1 MNLSEEIKKQKWFF
15 IINDWMVIKVNSYRE
30 KIRDLINGAQE
41 NLAAIK
47 IKDKLTE
54 LKSKDV
60 IISSYRW
67 IWELIQNAKD
77 CPNPSGKID
86 IEIIFNKA
94 DRKVEFKHNGK
105 LFTTKNIVY
114 LIEQVSTKERTRD
127 SVSTG
132 KFGTGFLTTNLL
144 SPIVTISGLLHD
156 EEETDVAQFMVTLD
170 RSGSSI
176 DELKASIK
184 DSCEQLE
191 SNTTKISYSITEN
204 DMNTKFVYLLD
215 DSGVTAAQ
223 NGLENFLITAP
234 YVFAFVSELNKIT
247 INNNG
252 EISVYTRTQ
261 EGNTQSANVF
271 VSRIYKN
278 SFSEPINILVIKEDS
293 LMLAVEIKQYNGEN
307 HIVPYDKNLPRLF
320 CDFPLLG
327 THDFSFPVVI
337 NSRNFDPNEPRN
349 GLILYG
355 SESAQNKSI
364 LENACVLYTSLIEYF
379 IRNNYKDIYNVVRLS
394 PIERK
399 DWMDK
404 QWYEEEI
411 IPLLK
416 SKISDFRMFTMSDG
430 SKQTLYDEWELEEIP
445 FLSSD
450 DTKEIRDEVWRLSS
464 QLFPNKHVCFEDV
477 DNWYNSLWEE
487 CRNYGV
493 LELISEVEQ
502 IGTLNKLSNIVSNA
516 IEWLKQ
522 LYRLIYNICAGNS
535 EISRRNNRI
544 FPNQHGDF
552 CCFNELKSDSGIDE
566 AYKEAAELIAIDF
579 KAELLD
585 RRISF
590 DNMNVM
596 SFNEAANRMINRAQ
610 EYNAAPERFYKYI
623 IGIKSDDMAKQ
634 LDFIGLFN
642 SLYSG
647 TQIVTKKASNISER
661 LLNNALEYW
670 CKKICNEITKSSDL
684 TRFCSAYGFS
694 AIENAEEWLSGFITY
709 LESIEKTNLLD
720 SYAII
725 PNQNGDFKTKPY
737 LYRDTDMIPDF
748 MKNVCRVA
756 GTNFREDMVSTKID
770 ASKIIPR
777 KKGYKDISEVITG
790 YIREHKNNIRVNS
803 DDKEAFNETY
813 RWLRERKDDPDIK
826 QHFQELLDHLYWF
839 YNDDEISESISKAN
853 ELDNVLSKFGIS
865 SVWQLEA
872 ILTQNKSA
880 AQTTMSITEDVLCQ
894 YGISSKE
901 ELQRLIDSRMLG
913 DDFLHEIDSCEDKF
927 QFVQRILQRSLKK
940 IKSHLCSLDGYDL
953 SDSVMVH
960 KTVFTAKKDGREI
973 YIIARPSDY
982 NEVILY
988 YDAEF
993 DTLDYTKDFELW
1005 VENGSAIPEK
1015 LTFGKI
1021 LKLTGVNRIPLRS
1034 IK

>member
-1 MNLSEEIKKQKWFF
+1 
-15 IINDWMVIKVNSYRE
+15 MVIKVNSYRD

-41 NLAAIK
+41 TLAAIK

-77 CPNPSGKID
+77 CPNSSGKID
-86 IEIIFNKA
+86 IEINFNKA

-144 SPIVTISGLLHD
+144 SSIVTISGLLHD
-156 EEETDVAQFMVTLD
+156 EEETDVARFKVTLD

-184 DSCEQLE
+184 ESCEQLE
-191 SNTTKISYSITEN
+191 SNTTVVSHSVAESE
-204 DMNTKFVYLLD
+204 MNTSFTYLLD
-215 DSGVTAAQ
+215 DGGVTATQ

-261 EGNTQSANVF
+261 EGKAQSANVF
-271 VSRIYKN
+271 VSRIHKN
-278 SFSEPINILVIKEDS
+278 NSSEPINILVIKEDT

-355 SESAQNKSI
+355 SESAHNKSI
-364 LENACVLYTSLIEYF
+364 FEKACTLYASLIEYF
-379 IRNNYKDIYNVVRLS
+379 IQNNYKDIYNVVRLS

-399 DWMDK
+399 DWIDK

-411 IPLLK
+411 ISLLK
-416 SKISDFRMFTMSDG
+416 SKISDFRMFTMADG
-430 SKQTLYDEWELEEIP
+430 SKQTLYDEWGLEESL

-450 DTKEIRDEVWRLSS
+450 DTKEIRDEVWCLSS
-464 QLFPNKHVCFEDV
+464 QLFPDKHVCFKDV
-477 DNWYNSLWEE
+477 DNWYNSLWEK

-502 IGTLNKLSNIVSNA
+502 IGTLDKLTNMVSDA

-522 LYRLIYNICAGNS
+522 LYRLIYTMCAGKA
-535 EISRRNNRI
+535 EISKRDNRI
-544 FPNQHGDF
+544 FPNQHGNF
-552 CCFNELKSDSGIDE
+552 CCFKELKVDGGIDE
-566 AYKEAAELIAIDF
+566 SYKEAAELIAINF

-590 DNMNVM
+590 QDMPVM
-596 SFNEAANRMINRAQ
+596 SFNDAANRMINKAQ
-610 EYNAAPERFYKYI
+610 EYNVAPDKFYKQI
-623 IGIKSDDMAKQ
+623 IGIQRDNTEKQ
-634 LDFIGLFN
+634 HGFIRLYN
-642 SLYSG
+642 SVYSNSP
-647 TQIVTKKASNISER
+647 IIAENANNYSER

-670 CKKICNEITKSSDL
+670 CKKICNDITKSSGL
-684 TRFCSAYGFS
+684 TGLCSAYGFS
-694 AIENAEEWLSGFITY
+694 AIENAEEWLSGFIKY

-720 SYAII
+720 IYAII

-737 LYRDTDMIPDF
+737 LYQDADFIPEF
-748 MKNVCRVA
+748 MKDVCRVA
-756 GTNFREDMVSTKID
+756 GTDFRVEMVSTKID

-777 KKGYKDISEVITG
+777 KRGYKDISEVITG
-790 YIREHKNNIRVNS
+790 YIRAHMNSIRVNL
-803 DDKEAFNETY
+803 DEKKAFNETY
-813 RWLRERKDDPDIK
+813 RWLRERKDDPVIK
-826 QHFQELLDHLYWF
+826 QHFQELLNHLYWF

-853 ELDNVLSKFGIS
+853 ELDNVLSKFGIPG
-865 SVWQLEA
+865 VRQLEA
-872 ILTQNKSA
+872 ILTQNESA
-880 AQTTMSITEDVLCQ
+880 AQTTKSITEDVLCQ

-901 ELQRLIDSRMLG
+901 ELQRLIDSRILG
-913 DDFLHEIDSCEDKF
+913 EEFLHEIDSCVDKF
-927 QFVQRILQRSLKK
+927 QFVQRILQRSLEK
-940 IKSHLCSLDGYDL
+940 IKSHLCLLDGYDL

-993 DTLDYTKDFELW
+993 DTLDYAKDFELW
-1005 VENGSAIPEK
+1005 VENGRTTPEK

-1021 LKLTGVNRIPLRS
+1021 LKLTGVNRIPLGS

>member
-1 MNLSEEIKKQKWFF
+1 MA
-15 IINDWMVIKVNSYRE
+15 IKVNSYRE

-41 NLAAIK
+41 TLAAIK

-77 CPNPSGKID
+77 CPNSSGKID
-86 IEIIFNKA
+86 IEINFNKA

-114 LIEQVSTKERTRD
+114 LIEHVSTKERTRE

-156 EEETDVAQFMVTLD
+156 EEETDVARFEVTLD

-184 DSCEQLE
+184 NSCEQLE
-191 SNTTKISYSITEN
+191 SNTIKIPHSITEN
-204 DMNTKFVYLLD
+204 DMNTAFVYLLD

-223 NGLENFLITAP
+223 NGLENFFITAP

-278 SFSEPINILVIKEDS
+278 SISEPINILVIKEDT

-337 NSRNFDPNEPRN
+337 NSRSFDPNEPRN

-355 SESAQNKSI
+355 GESVQNKSI
-364 LENACVLYTSLIEYF
+364 LVNACSLYDSLINYF
-379 IRNNYKDIYNVVRLS
+379 IQNNYKEIYNVVRLS

-399 DWMDK
+399 DWIDR

-411 IPLLK
+411 ISLLK
-416 SKISDFRMFTMSDG
+416 SKISGFQMFTMADG
-430 SKQTLYDEWELEEIP
+430 SMQALYDDWETEII

-450 DTKEIRDEVWRLSS
+450 NTKEIRDAVWCLSS
-464 QLFPNKHVCFEDV
+464 QLFPDKHVCFEDV
-477 DNWYNSLWEE
+477 DNWYNSLWDK
-487 CRNYGV
+487 CRNYGA
-493 LELISEVEQ
+493 LELISEVER
-502 IGTLNKLSNIVSNA
+502 IGNLDKLSNMVPDA
-516 IEWLKQ
+516 VEWLKQ
-522 LYRLIYNICAGNS
+522 LYWLIYNRCAGEA
-535 EISRRNNRI
+535 EISRRDNSI

-552 CCFNELKSDSGIDE
+552 CCFRELKADSGIDE

-590 DNMNVM
+590 DNMTVM
-596 SFNEAANRMINRAQ
+596 SFNDAANRMINRAQ
-610 EYNAAPERFYKYI
+610 EYNAAPESFYKNI
-623 IGIKSDDMAKQ
+623 IGIKGVDTAKQ

-647 TQIVTKKASNISER
+647 TQIVTKNASNYSER

-670 CKKICNEITKSSDL
+670 CKKLCNDITKYICL
-684 TRFCSAYGFS
+684 TGFCSAYGFG
-694 AIENAEEWLSGFITY
+694 AIENAEMWLSKFIKY
-709 LESIEKTNLLD
+709 LESIDKADLLD
-720 SYAII
+720 KYAII
-725 PNQNGDFKTKPY
+725 PNQNGDFKAKPY

-756 GTNFREDMVSTKID
+756 GTDFRVDMVSTKIY

-777 KKGYKDISEVITG
+777 KKGYKEISEVITG

-803 DDKEAFNETY
+803 DEKESFNETY
-813 RWLRERKDDPDIK
+813 RWLRERKDDTVIK
-826 QHFQELLDHLYWF
+826 QNFQELLDHLYWF

-865 SVWQLEA
+865 GVRQLEA
-872 ILTQNKSA
+872 ILTQNESA
-880 AQTTMSITEDVLCQ
+880 THTTKSITEDVLCQ

-901 ELQRLIDSRMLG
+901 ELQRLIDSRILG
-913 DDFLHEIDSCEDKF
+913 DDFLHEIDSCVDKF
-927 QFVQRILQRSLKK
+927 QFVQRILQRSLES
-940 IKSHLCSLDGYDL
+940 IKSHLGSLDGYDL
-953 SDSVMVH
+953 SDSVMIH

-993 DTLDYTKDFELW
+993 DTLDYAKDFELW
-1005 VENGSAIPEK
+1005 VENGRSTPEK

-1021 LKLTGVNRIPLRS
+1021 LKLTGVNRIPLGS